1 MKLSDVSS
9 SRSAPMGRRDT
20 HSDCDAH
27 IKLIVHHCPFVDGDY
42 DEGGA
47 YWGAGEPL
55 WRAIE
60 PEGDVEFF
68 LRGKD
73 RWEVL
78 EDVRELYPNSEI
90 IDTPRERWF
99 EEFLTGYQEAALWS
113 SIDTI
118 KNDEGEEETVHL
130 DDGYE
135 MHEETKAKFRQDCK
149 DFCDFAEPQLRRAID
164 CTGYGAV
171 QAGHDLW
178 LTRAGHGAGYWD
190 RGQLPRELREQLSDA
205 ARDAGSRELYI
216 GDDGLIHQG

>member
-1 MKLSDVSS
+1 MKLREVDGA
-9 SRSAPMGRRDT
+9 RGAPMGRLAHHGDY
-20 HSDCDAH
+20 DAN
-27 IKLIVHHCPFVDGDY
+27 IKLIVHHCPFVDGAY

-78 EDVRELYPNSEI
+78 EDVRELYPNAEI
-90 IDTPRERWF
+90 IETPRERWF
-99 EEFLTGYQEAALWS
+99 EEFLAGYEEAALWS

-135 MHEETKAKFRQDCK
+135 LHEETKTKFREDCK
-149 DFCDFAEPQLRRAID
+149 DFCDFAEPKLRRAID
-164 CTGYGAV
+164 CNGYKAV
-171 QAGHDLW
+171 EAGHDFW
-178 LTRAGHGAGYWD
+178 LTRTGHGAGYWD
-190 RGQLPRELREQLSDA
+190 RRQLPRELRDQLSDA
-205 ARDAGSRELYI
+205 ARQAGNRELYI